1 MKVSVDYDGTLN
13 RFETLQDYVKELI
26 ANNIEVYICTAR
38 YEDGSKNAFWGNASN
53 NDLYD
58 TALGC
63 GIPFSNIIFTN
74 MEEKSSYLEKLQPL
88 WHLDDDDYIIKEI
101 NDLSTIKCFD
111 VKNKYWKFYCESLI
125 DIKTFIKILNK

>member
-1 MKVSVDYDGTLN
+1 MRVSVDYDGTLN

-38 YEDGSKNAFWGNASN
+38 YEDGSRNTFWGNASN

-63 GIPFSNIIFTN
+63 GISFSNIIFTN

-88 WHLDDDDYIIKEI
+88 WHLDDDDHIIGEVVENSSI
-101 NDLSTIKCFD
+101 PC
-111 VKNKYWKFYCESLI
+111 I
-125 DIKTFIKILNK
+125 DIKYRYWKYYCELLLKINKGSI